1 MMTQERINKFFESSL
16 GQQCNEL
23 YSTSDDRVFIR
34 HSEAQRHTEGKLD
47 PDTKPLIDKTIID
60 WYPE

>member
-1 MMTQERINKFFESSL
+1 MTQEKINKFFESSL

-34 HSEAQRHTEGKLD
+34 YGEAMRHSEGKLD
-47 PDTKPLIDKTIID
+47 PDTKPLDDKTIIE